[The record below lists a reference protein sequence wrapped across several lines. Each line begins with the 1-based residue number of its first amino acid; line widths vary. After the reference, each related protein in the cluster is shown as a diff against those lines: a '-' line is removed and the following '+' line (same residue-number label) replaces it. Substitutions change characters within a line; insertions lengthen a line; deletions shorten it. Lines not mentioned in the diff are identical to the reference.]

1 MEEAEIRLEM
11 VDGKRFFLQNGTMS
25 RKKTTVY
32 LEPDLLRAAKVWA
45 ARTGRKDY
53 EIFEDALRSF
63 LGLDVM
69 RSIWAGS
76 DLGEEESLDL
86 AYKELHAA
94 RK

>member
-1 MEEAEIRLEM
+1 M
-11 VDGKRFFLQNGTMS
+11 

-53 EIFEDALRSF
+53 EIFEDALRTY
-63 LGLDVM
+63 LGLDVLQ
-69 RSIWAGS
+69 SVWTNS
-76 DLGEEESLDL
+76 DLEEDEALEL

-94 RK
+94 RRD